1 MRCLNIL
8 ALAIAV
14 VWGLGSARADGY
26 PDRAITIV
34 VPFAAGS
41 GSDTAARVIGQRLS
55 VKFGQPVVIENK
67 IGATGAIASAFVAR
81 AKPDGYTLLL
91 GTNSTHGSNSALYK
105 ALTYDPIKDFEPI
118 AHTGDFGYFLVVD
131 PKLPIRSVAELV
143 VYGKSNPGKL
153 SCDGGSSTSI
163 VMAETFAQGTEL
175 DILRVP
181 YRSNPTAL
189 TDVMSGR
196 VSMMFVDISTAV
208 GMVKEGNL
216 RAIAVT
222 SAARSTLHPDLPTID
237 ETAIKGF
244 DLASWTGLF
253 APSGTPRSV
262 LEKLNLEVGAI
273 VVAADLKA
281 QFAGLGIEPKPMTF
295 EAFKPFVANEVAK
308 WTDLVR
314 KAKIEVQ

>member
-1 MRCLNIL
+1 MGA
-8 ALAIAV
+8 AL
-14 VWGLGSARADGY
+14 ADGY

-55 VKFGQPVVIENK
+55 VKFGQPVVVENK
-67 IGATGAIASAFVAR
+67 IGATGAIASGFVAR

-105 ALTYDPIKDFEPI
+105 SLTYDPIKDFEPI
-118 AHTGDFGYFLVVD
+118 AHTGDFGYFLVID
-131 PKLPIRSVAELV
+131 PKLPIKSVADLV
-143 VYGKSNPGKL
+143 AYGKSNPGKL
-153 SCDGGSSTSI
+153 SYAGGSSTSI
-163 VMAETFAQGTEL
+163 VMAETFAQGTGL

-181 YRSNPTAL
+181 YRSNPTAI

-208 GMVKEGNL
+208 AMVKEGNL

-253 APSGTPRSV
+253 APAGTPPSV
-262 LEKLNLEVGAI
+262 LEKLNGEVGAI
-273 VVAADLKA
+273 IGAADVKA
-281 QFAGLGIEPKPMTF
+281 QFGGLGIEPKPKTLN
-295 EAFKPFVANEVAK
+295 AFKPFVTDEVAK
-308 WTDLVR
+308 WIDLVR
-314 KAKIEVQ
+314 QAKIEVQ